1 MVLDQGSRIFF
12 QKKIKLPMFILQ
24 IIATG
29 YVPLLLPA
37 NHGDFVVGE
46 REGVRTV
53 VRVVRL

>member
-1 MVLDQGSRIFF
+1 
-12 QKKIKLPMFILQ
+12 MFILQ

-53 VRVVRL
+53 VRVDKRG